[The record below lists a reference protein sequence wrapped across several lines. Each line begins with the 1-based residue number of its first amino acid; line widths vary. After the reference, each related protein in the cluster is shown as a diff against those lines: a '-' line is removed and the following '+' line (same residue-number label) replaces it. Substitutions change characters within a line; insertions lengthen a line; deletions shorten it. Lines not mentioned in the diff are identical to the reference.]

1 MTEEEHD
8 DFNDKTY
15 DGKQYDAAA
24 SAANDDDDDDHGRV
38 GECDY
43 DVNDD
48 DDDDHGR
55 VGECDY
61 DVNDDRKCRKF

>member
-48 DDDDHGR
+48 
-55 VGECDY
+55 
-61 DVNDDRKCRKF
+61 RKCRKF